1 MVEPTTTA
9 PATADDPLIP
19 PIGVLPQAERMF
31 RINWVANLDR
41 SPSGV
46 PLHEPEFVARQGK
59 GVRIIDVR
67 EAEELLGPLGH
78 IPGCDFIPRARAMSL
93 AERLPPLTPVVLV
106 SRGGERAAE
115 LAHALERAG
124 MRMVAALRGGMIAWR
139 ALGFAS
145 VRDDALVQRRDVLT
159 EQRAEA
165 TREPGP
171 LAVQEIE
178 AHVGDPR
185 SVRWV
190 KLAAIL
196 LHGRQACVD
205 GRDDSSVVGTPGGDA
220 GELMLGLAAVERVL
234 GRPLTRGSVTKLL
247 RRRLDTFGRFYM
259 HTDIAAGNRFIASL
273 RADPRLTKAIGSTFE
288 ALEWRQ
294 WLGEPPVEA
303 RPALLEHFCQPG
315 HMGCGHLRLMLQNP
329 EQYEVRSAL
338 VLDFLR
344 TFFSTRWA
352 GAPELENVV
361 LPGGHQEG
369 AVVNVR
375 VEGQLHA
382 YSWVPLLSPAFAGT
396 QMFVNHPQVS
406 AFMRGELAAFLAEQ
420 GDLWGQALDAKAL
433 LEVLEGIA
441 GRQLSA
447 TLGHLAK
454 GLPVYDLTFRRD
466 GGATVEAVGVV

>member
-1 MVEPTTTA
+1 MVEPT
-9 PATADDPLIP
+9 PEPEPLIP

-31 RINWVANLDR
+31 RVNWVANLDR

-46 PLHEPEFVARQGK
+46 PLHEPEFVARQGR
-59 GVRIIDVR
+59 GVRIVDVR
-67 EAEELLGPLGH
+67 EPDELLGPLGH
-78 IPGCDFIPRARAMSL
+78 IPGCDFIPRDRAMTL
-93 AERLPPLTPVVLV
+93 RERLSPLTPVILV
-106 SRGGERAAE
+106 SRGGERASE

-145 VRDDALVQRRDVLT
+145 VRDDSLLQRRDVL
-159 EQRAEA
+159 AEV
-165 TREPGP
+165 TSEKVREPGP
-171 LAVQEIE
+171 LTSEELE

-220 GELMLGLAAVERVL
+220 GEFMLGLGAVERVL
-234 GRPLTRGSVTKLL
+234 GRPLTRAVVTKLL

-259 HTDIAAGNRFIASL
+259 HTDIAAGNRFIAAL
-273 RADPRLTKAIGSTFE
+273 RGDSRLTQAIGTTYE

-294 WLGEPPVEA
+294 WLSEPPLEA
-303 RPALLEHFCQPG
+303 RPPLLEHFTDPQ

-329 EQYEVRSAL
+329 EQYEIRSAL

-344 TFFSTRWA
+344 AFFSTRWA
-352 GAPELENVV
+352 GAPEMENVV

-382 YSWVPLLSPAFAGT
+382 YSWVPLLSPAYAGT

-406 AFMRGELAAFLAEQ
+406 GFLRQELAAFLGEQ
-420 GDLWGQALDAKAL
+420 QDLWGEPLDPARVLA
-433 LEVLEGIA
+433 ELEGLA
-441 GRQLSA
+441 GRQLGA

-454 GLPVYDLTFRRD
+454 GLPIYDLTFLRE
-466 GGATVEAVGVV
+466 GGTRVEAQGVV

>member
-1 MVEPTTTA
+1 MVEPS
-9 PATADDPLIP
+9 PDEPLIP

-31 RINWVANLDR
+31 RVNWVANLDR

-46 PLHEPEFVARQGK
+46 PLHEPEYVARQGR
-59 GVRIIDVR
+59 GVRVVDVR

-78 IPGCDFIPRARAMSL
+78 IPGCDFVPLDRAMTL
-93 AERLPPLTPVVLV
+93 HERLGPLTPVVLV
-106 SRGGERAAE
+106 SRGGERASA
-115 LAHALERAG
+115 LAHALEKAG

-145 VRDDALVQRRDVLT
+145 IRDASLLERRDVLT
-159 EQRAEA
+159 EASPETA
-165 TREPGP
+165 REPGP
-171 LAVQEIE
+171 LSVQEIE

-220 GELMLGLAAVERVL
+220 GEFMLGLGATEHVL
-234 GRPLTRGSVTKLL
+234 GRPLGRAEVAELL

-259 HTDIAAGNRFIASL
+259 HTDIAAGNRLIAAL
-273 RADPRLTKAIGSTFE
+273 RSDDRLTAAIGTTYE
-288 ALEWRQ
+288 ALEWRT
-294 WLGEPPVEA
+294 WLSEPPAEA
-303 RPALLEHFCQPG
+303 RPPLLEHFTDPA

-329 EQYEVRSAL
+329 AQYDVRSAL
-338 VLDFLR
+338 LRDFLAA
-344 TFFSTRWA
+344 FYSTRWD
-352 GAPELENVV
+352 GAPEMENVV
-361 LPGGHQEG
+361 LPGGHEEG

-375 VEGQLHA
+375 VEGELHA
-382 YSWVPLLSPAFAGT
+382 YSWVPLLSPAYAGT

-406 AFMRGELAAFLAEQ
+406 AYMRRELAAFLAEQ
-420 GDLWGQALDAKAL
+420 SDLWGAPLDAAAL
-433 LEVLEGIA
+433 LAALEALA
-441 GRQLSA
+441 GRQLAA

-454 GLPVYDLTFRRD
+454 GLPIYDLTLRRD
-466 GGATVEAVGVV
+466 GRTTVEAAGVVG

>member
-1 MVEPTTTA
+1 MVEPA
-9 PATADDPLIP
+9 NDESLIP
-19 PIGVLPQAERMF
+19 PIGVLPQAERVF
-31 RINWVANLDR
+31 RVNWVANLDR

-46 PLHEPEFVARQGK
+46 PLHEAEFVARQGR
-59 GVRIIDVR
+59 GVRIVDVR
-67 EAEELLGPLGH
+67 EPEELLGPLGH

-93 AERLPPLTPVVLV
+93 HERLTPLTPVILV

-145 VRDDALVQRRDVLT
+145 VRDATLVQRRDVLV
-159 EQRAEA
+159 EA
-165 TREPGP
+165 APEKIREPGP
-171 LAVQEIE
+171 LAIQEIE

-205 GRDDSSVVGTPGGDA
+205 GRDDTSVVGTPGGDA
-220 GELMLGLAAVERVL
+220 GEFMLGIAAVERVL
-234 GRPLTRGSVTKLL
+234 GRPLTRAVVTKLL
-247 RRRLDTFGRFYM
+247 RRRLDTFGQFYM
-259 HTDIAAGNRFIASL
+259 HTDIGAGNRFIASL
-273 RADPRLTKAIGSTFE
+273 RADSRLTQAIGTTYE
-288 ALEWRQ
+288 ALEWRK
-294 WLGEPPVEA
+294 WLGDPPVEA
-303 RPALLEHFCQPG
+303 RPVLLEHFCDPA

-338 VLDFLR
+338 VLDFLKA
-344 TFFSTRWA
+344 FFSTRWA
-352 GAPELENVV
+352 GAPEMENVV

-375 VEGQLHA
+375 VDTELHA
-382 YSWVPLLSPAFAGT
+382 YSWVPLLSPAYAGT

-406 AFMRGELAAFLAEQ
+406 AFLRRELAAFLAEQ
-420 GDLWGQALDAKAL
+420 QDLWDEPLDGAGL

-441 GRQLSA
+441 GRQMGA

-454 GLPVYDLTFRRD
+454 GLPIYDLTFGKD
-466 GGATVEAVGVV
+466 GKTRVEAAGVV

>member
-1 MVEPTTTA
+1 MVEPT
-9 PATADDPLIP
+9 PEPEPLIP

-31 RINWVANLDR
+31 RVNWVANLDR

-46 PLHEPEFVARQGK
+46 PLHEPEFVARQGR
-59 GVRIIDVR
+59 GVRIVDVR
-67 EAEELLGPLGH
+67 EPDELLGPLGH
-78 IPGCDFIPRARAMSL
+78 IPGCDFIPRDRAMTL
-93 AERLPPLTPVVLV
+93 RERLSPLTPVILV
-106 SRGGERAAE
+106 SRGGERASE

-145 VRDDALVQRRDVLT
+145 VRDDSLLQRRDVL
-159 EQRAEA
+159 AEV
-165 TREPGP
+165 TSEKVREPGP
-171 LAVQEIE
+171 LTSEELE

-220 GELMLGLAAVERVL
+220 GEFMLGLGAVERVL
-234 GRPLTRGSVTKLL
+234 GRPLTRAVVTKLL

-259 HTDIAAGNRFIASL
+259 HTDIAAGNRFIAAL
-273 RADPRLTKAIGSTFE
+273 RGDSRLTQAIGTTYE
-288 ALEWRQ
+288 ALEWRK
-294 WLGEPPVEA
+294 WLSEPPLEA
-303 RPALLEHFCQPG
+303 RPPLLEHFTDPQ

-329 EQYEVRSAL
+329 EQYEIRSAL
-338 VLDFLR
+338 VVDFLR
-344 TFFSTRWA
+344 AFFSTRWA
-352 GAPELENVV
+352 GAPEMENVV

-382 YSWVPLLSPAFAGT
+382 YSWVPLLSPAYAGT

-406 AFMRGELAAFLAEQ
+406 AFLRQELAAFLGEQ
-420 GDLWGQALDAKAL
+420 QDLWGEPLDPARVLA
-433 LEVLEGIA
+433 ELEGLA
-441 GRQLSA
+441 GRQLGA

-454 GLPVYDLTFRRD
+454 GLPIYDLTFLRE
-466 GGATVEAVGVV
+466 GGTRVEALGVV

>member
-1 MVEPTTTA
+1 MDE
-9 PATADDPLIP
+9 ATAVEEPLIP

-31 RINWVANLDR
+31 RVNWVANLDR

-46 PLHEPEFVARQGK
+46 PLHEPEYVARQGK

-67 EAEELLGPLGH
+67 EPEELLGPLGH
-78 IPGCDFIPRARAMSL
+78 IPGCDFIPRARVMSL
-93 AERLPPLTPVVLV
+93 CERLSPLTPVILV

-115 LAHALERAG
+115 LAHALERVG

-145 VRDDALVQRRDVLT
+145 VRDDSLVQRRDVLT
-159 EQRAEA
+159 EQAGDA

-171 LAVQEIE
+171 LAVHEIE

-220 GELMLGLAAVERVL
+220 GEFMLGLAATEQVL
-234 GRPLTRGSVTKLL
+234 GRPLTRAIVTKLL

-259 HTDIAAGNRFIASL
+259 HTDIHAGNAFIKSL
-273 RADPRLTKAIGSTFE
+273 REDPRLTAAIGTTYE
-288 ALEWRQ
+288 ALEWRR
-294 WLGEPPVEA
+294 WLSEPPVEA

-315 HMGCGHLRLMLQNP
+315 HMGCGHLRLMLQHP

-344 TFFSTRWA
+344 AFFSTRWA
-352 GAPELENVV
+352 GAAEMENVV

-375 VEGQLHA
+375 SEGQLHA
-382 YSWVPLLSPAFAGT
+382 YSWVPLLSPAYAGV

-406 AFMRGELAAFLAEQ
+406 AFMRGELAAFLSEQ
-420 GDLWGQALDAKAL
+420 GDLWGEPLDPTAL

-441 GRQLSA
+441 GRQLGA
-447 TLGHLAK
+447 TLGYLAK
-454 GLPVYDLTFRRD
+454 GLPIYDLTFRRD
-466 GGATVEAVGVV
+466 GGARVEAVGVV

>member
-1 MVEPTTTA
+1 MA
-9 PATADDPLIP
+9 DADDQEPLIP
-19 PIGVLPQAERMF
+19 PIGVLPQVERMF
-31 RINWVANLDR
+31 RVNWVANLDR
-41 SPSGV
+41 SPAGV
-46 PLHEPEFVARQGK
+46 PLHEAEFVARQGR
-59 GVRIIDVR
+59 GVRIVDVR
-67 EAEELLGPLGH
+67 EGEELLGPLGH
-78 IPGCDFIPRARAMSL
+78 IPGSDWVPRDRAL
-93 AERLPPLTPVVLV
+93 TLRERLPPLAPVILV

-145 VRDDALVQRRDVLT
+145 VRDGSLLQRRDVLV
-159 EQRAEA
+159 EA
-165 TREPGP
+165 APDKTREPGP
-171 LAVQEIE
+171 LALGEIE

-185 SVRWV
+185 AVRWV

-220 GELMLGLAAVERVL
+220 GEFVLGLGAVERVL
-234 GRPLTRGSVTKLL
+234 GRPLTRAHVTKLL

-259 HTDIAAGNRFIASL
+259 HTDIAAGNRFIAAL
-273 RADPRLTKAIGSTFE
+273 RADSRLTRAIGTTYE
-288 ALEWRQ
+288 ALEWRK
-294 WLGEPPVEA
+294 WLGEPPLEA
-303 RPALLEHFCQPG
+303 RPPLLEHFCDPA

-344 TFFSTRWA
+344 SFFSTRWA
-352 GAPELENVV
+352 GAPEMENVV
-361 LPGGHQEG
+361 LPGGHEEG
-369 AVVNVR
+369 AVLNVR

-382 YSWVPLLSPAFAGT
+382 YSWVPLLSPAYAGT

-406 AFMRGELAAFLAEQ
+406 TYMRRELAGFLAEQ
-420 GDLWGQALDAKAL
+420 GDLWGRPLDADAL

-441 GRQLSA
+441 GRQLGA
-447 TLGHLAK
+447 TLGHLAR
-454 GLPVYDLTFRRD
+454 GLPIYDLTFQRD
-466 GGATVEAVGVV
+466 GGVVVQAAGAVG

>member
-1 MVEPTTTA
+1 MVEPT
-9 PATADDPLIP
+9 PEPEPLIP

-31 RINWVANLDR
+31 RVNWVANLDR

-46 PLHEPEFVARQGK
+46 PLHEAEFVARQGR

-67 EAEELLGPLGH
+67 EPEELLGPLGH
-78 IPGCDFIPRARAMSL
+78 IPGCDFIPRDRAMSL
-93 AERLPPLTPVVLV
+93 RERLSPLTPVILV

-145 VRDDALVQRRDVLT
+145 VRDDSLLQRRDVLV
-159 EQRAEA
+159 EVPPEKV
-165 TREPGP
+165 REPVP
-171 LAVQEIE
+171 LTVEEIE

-220 GELMLGLAAVERVL
+220 GEFMLGLGAVEAVL
-234 GRPLTRGSVTKLL
+234 GRPLTRAVVTKLL

-259 HTDIAAGNRFIASL
+259 HTDIAAGNRFIAAL
-273 RADPRLTKAIGSTFE
+273 RGDSRLTRAIGTTFE
-288 ALEWRQ
+288 ALEWRE
-294 WLGEPPVEA
+294 WLSEPPLEA
-303 RPALLEHFCQPG
+303 RPPLLEHFTNPQ

-329 EQYEVRSAL
+329 EQYEIRSGL

-344 TFFSTRWA
+344 AFFSTRWA
-352 GAPELENVV
+352 GAPEMENVV

-375 VEGQLHA
+375 IEGQLHA
-382 YSWVPLLSPAFAGT
+382 YSWVPLLSPAYAGT

-406 AFMRGELAAFLAEQ
+406 AFLRQELAAFLAEQ
-420 GDLWGQALDAKAL
+420 QDLWGEPLDPAKV
-433 LEVLEGIA
+433 LEVLEGLA
-441 GRQLSA
+441 GRQLGA

-454 GLPVYDLTFRRD
+454 GLPIYDLTFLRE
-466 GGATVEAVGVV
+466 GGTRVEAVGVV

>member
-1 MVEPTTTA
+1 MEETTQ
-9 PATADDPLIP
+9 DEPLIP

-31 RINWVANLDR
+31 RVNWAANLDR

-46 PLHEPEFVARQGK
+46 PLHEAEFVARQGR
-59 GVRIIDVR
+59 GVRIVDVR
-67 EAEELLGPLGH
+67 EGEELLGPLGH
-78 IPGCDFIPRARAMSL
+78 IPGCDWIPRDRAMSL
-93 AERLPPLTPVVLV
+93 RERLSPFTPVILV
-106 SRGGERAAE
+106 SRGGERAAD
-115 LAHALERAG
+115 LAHALEKAG
-124 MRMVAALRGGMIAWR
+124 MRMVAALRGGMIGWR

-145 VRDDALVQRRDVLT
+145 VRDDSLLSRRDVLVPAPP
-159 EQRAEA
+159 EQV
-165 TREPGP
+165 REPGP
-171 LAVQEIE
+171 LSTPEIE
-178 AHVGDPR
+178 SHVGDPR

-220 GELMLGLAAVERVL
+220 GEFMLGLAAVERVL
-234 GRPLTRGSVTKLL
+234 GRALTRAVVTKLL

-259 HTDIAAGNRFIASL
+259 HTDIGAGNRFIAAL
-273 RADPRLTKAIGSTFE
+273 RSDSRLTNAIGTTFE

-294 WLGEPPVEA
+294 WLSEPPVEA
-303 RPALLEHFCQPG
+303 RPALLEHFCEPG
-315 HMGCGHLRLMLQNP
+315 HMGCGHLRLMLTNP

-344 TFFSTRWA
+344 AFFSTRWA
-352 GAPELENVV
+352 GAPEMENVV

-375 VEGQLHA
+375 VEGELHA
-382 YSWVPLLSPAFAGT
+382 YSWVPLLSPAYAGT

-406 AFMRGELAAFLAEQ
+406 AFLRRELAAFLSEQ
-420 GDLWGQALDAKAL
+420 EDLWGQALDGAEL
-433 LEVLEGIA
+433 LGALEGIA
-441 GRQLSA
+441 GKQMGA

-454 GLPVYDLTFRRD
+454 GLPIYDLTFLRD
-466 GGATVEAVGVV
+466 GGKRVEAVGVVG